1 MAEKTEPIPLAAR
14 TQSVMKG
21 QLTMKTVL
29 ITGAS
34 TGIGR
39 ATAEYL
45 AARDWRVFAGVRKE
59 ADGEV
64 LRVANPTIL
73 PIILDVTKPEQIERS
88 VREVD
93 LALGGATL
101 SGLVNNAG
109 VADYGPLALQ
119 DLDVFKW
126 HYEVNL
132 FGVLAVTQ
140 AMLPLLGMD
149 TNRTGAPGRI
159 VNISSVGGKISAPFL
174 GAYASTKHAIEAI
187 TDSLR
192 RELVVYGIDAIVVGP
207 GAIKTPIWEKAE
219 NDVSTGP
226 YAGSRWEQPLKN
238 AVDLM
243 TDAGDDG
250 LPAESV
256 AKVIETALS
265 SKKPKARYAPV
276 PNKFTNFT
284 IASRLPKR
292 TLDKIFWKRFG
303 LK

>member
-1 MAEKTEPIPLAAR
+1 
-14 TQSVMKG
+14 
-21 QLTMKTVL
+21 MKTVL

-45 AARDWRVFAGVRKE
+45 AERGWRVFAGVRKE
-59 ADGEV
+59 TDGEV
-64 LRVANPTIL
+64 LREANSAIL
-73 PIILDVTKPEQIERS
+73 PIIVDVTKPEQIERA

-93 LALGGATL
+93 LALGGKTL
-101 SGLVNNAG
+101 DGLVNNAG

-119 DLDVFKW
+119 PLETFKW

-132 FGVLAVTQ
+132 FGLLGVTQ
-140 AMLPLLGMD
+140 ALLPLLGMD
-149 TNRTGAPGRI
+149 TDRNGAPGRI

-174 GAYASTKHAIEAI
+174 GAYASTKHAVEAV

-219 NDVSTGP
+219 NNVSQGP
-226 YAGSRWEQPLKN
+226 YAGTRWEKPLAT

-243 TDAGDDG
+243 TTAGDTG
-250 LPAESV
+250 LSPEAV
-256 AKVIETALS
+256 AKCIETALCAKS
-265 SKKPKARYAPV
+265 PKARYAPV

-284 IASRLPKR
+284 IATRLPKR
-292 TLDKIFWKRFG
+292 MLDKIFWKRFG
-303 LK
+303 LGPTGDK